1 MSHPTAATPETAVL
15 APARGAPAG
24 AKNGRMV
31 SALVFVVLVYAL
43 MQTMLVPALP
53 VLASDLHAGLGTSG
67 WVLTSYLLTGS
78 VLAPIAGSFGDR
90 LGHRRV
96 LTVVL
101 AVFAVATFAAAFSST
116 IGVLIA
122 CRAVQGISTAT
133 FPLALAIVRRHLTGK
148 EMSTAIGWISGVL
161 GLGAGAALVIGGAI
175 LKVSSWH
182 GIFIVAGVLIVV
194 SLTFVALWVPQTPR
208 TGQASQTD
216 YAGAA
221 LLTVALAALL
231 LGVTQGPS
239 WGWTAGP
246 TLLLFG
252 GAIVALVLLVIVERR
267 VTTPLVDV
275 RSLTRPSLAI
285 ANTLVLVNGFVSYII
300 YLCMPSIL
308 EADPGTGYGYGYDV
322 LRTGLVLLPSAVCV
336 FVGGRAAPA
345 LLGWVGHR
353 PSMVVAMASMGLG
366 ALGLTLWPAAM
377 WSILASF
384 CVLSLGIG
392 AGISVIYQIIARVV
406 PVDEVAAAGGLNTVI
421 RSVGSAAGSPVA
433 GAILAAGAGGATTT
447 IALANY
453 QHAFALATVLS
464 VAAAGLACVL
474 RMPANR

>member
-1 MSHPTAATPETAVL
+1 MSHPTAGTPETAVL
-15 APARGAPAG
+15 TPARGAPAA

-53 VLASDLHAGLGTSG
+53 VLGSDLHAGLGASG

-96 LTVVL
+96 LVVVL
-101 AVFAVATFAAAFSST
+101 VVFAIATFAAAFAST

-122 CRAVQGISTAT
+122 CRAVQGISTAA
-133 FPLALAIVRRHLTGK
+133 FPLALAIVRRHSTGK
-148 EMSTAIGWISGVL
+148 AMNTAIGWISGVL

-175 LKVSSWH
+175 LKVTSWQ
-182 GIFIVAGVLIVV
+182 GMFVFTGVLIVI
-194 SLTFVALWVPQTPR
+194 SLVFVVAWVPHTHR
-208 TGQASQTD
+208 TGQASRTD
-216 YAGAA
+216 WVGAV
-221 LLTVALAALL
+221 LLTVALVSLL
-231 LGVTQGPS
+231 LGVTQAPS

-246 TLLLFG
+246 TLLLFC
-252 GAIVALVLLVIVERR
+252 GAVAAFAVLVIVEHR
-267 VTTPLVDV
+267 VATPLVDV

-285 ANTLVLVNGFVSYII
+285 ANVLVLVNGFVSYII
-300 YLCMPSIL
+300 YVCLPSIL

-345 LLGWVGHR
+345 LLGRVGHR
-353 PSMVVAMASMGLG
+353 PSMVIAMASMGLG
-366 ALGLTLWPAAM
+366 ALGLTFWPAAM
-377 WSILASF
+377 WSIIASF

-392 AGISVIYQIIARVV
+392 GGVSVIYQIIARVV

-421 RSVGSAAGSPVA
+421 RSVGSAAGSPAA
-433 GAILAAGAGGATTT
+433 GAILAAGVGGATTT
-447 IALANY
+447 VALANY
-453 QHAFALATVLS
+453 QHAFALAAVLS
-464 VAAAGLACVL
+464 VAAAGLALLL